1 MSTPLAVAQTP
12 GWIRLPTLR
21 KVIIAALIA
30 NVLAHTYLQTVI
42 LHTLI
47 PPLAAIM
54 VLTLVVAGVC
64 AIRWRWAPLLAVLWC
79 IASVIPGAEP
89 YAFNLTHPTAHAV
102 FAETLVTL
110 ALLLIAVVAGVA
122 ATLQREHQAADP
134 SRLRWLRGFLASVA
148 TFVLGAILVSV
159 IPTNNTSA
167 GVSAEAL
174 AQLPALTTAHYRFDR
189 AELRARVGET
199 VALRLENSDAGA
211 HSFDIDEFNVHVPLP
226 AGTPALALF
235 RPNRPGTYMF
245 YCSVPGHRDAGMIG
259 TLIVEP

>member
-1 MSTPLAVAQTP
+1 M
-12 GWIRLPTLR
+12 LR

-54 VLTLVVAGVC
+54 VLTLLVAGVC
-64 AIRWRWAPLLAVLWC
+64 ATRWRWAPLLAVLWC

-89 YAFNLTHPTAHAV
+89 YASNLTHPTAHAV

-110 ALLLIAVVAGVA
+110 ALLLITVVAGIA
-122 ATLQREHQAADP
+122 AMLQRDGQAADAALP
-134 SRLRWLRGFLASVA
+134 RWLRGFLASVA

-159 IPTNNTSA
+159 IPADNTSA

-174 AQLPALTTAHYRFDR
+174 AQLPALTTAHYRFDQ

-211 HSFDIDEFNVHVPLP
+211 HSFDIDEFNVHVPMP
-226 AGTPALALF
+226 AGKPAFALF
-235 RPNRPGTYMF
+235 KPSKPGTYTF
-245 YCSVPGHRDAGMIG
+245 YCGVPSHREAGMVG